1 MTLYYTIQSKKH
13 QSTERVYNL
22 PAFAVENNI
31 NIARVYDTFLNRN
44 NPKCPQWYMGFRIIE
59 QVKMDRNDLSPMHC
73 MLYDCD
79 WMT

>member
-13 QSTERVYNL
+13 QTTERVYNL

-31 NIARVYDTFLNRN
+31 NIARVYDTYLHRGDDRY
-44 NPKCPQWYMGFRIIE
+44 PDYHQGFRIIE

-73 MLYDCD
+73 MLYDCI
-79 WMT
+79 W